1 MYRIKRGRG
10 AFIRGRFSIL
20 IEIHFVSNNR
30 PLRWA
35 CDRGDLWGFIWCI
48 MVKSKHY
55 VLELGLLSAF
65 KLQTTLFINDYC
77 SIM

>member
-1 MYRIKRGRG
+1 MYRIKGGRG

-35 CDRGDLWGFIWCI
+35 CDRGVLWG
-48 MVKSKHY
+48 VYLVHYGKSKHY
-55 VLELGLLSAF
+55 VLELGFLSAF